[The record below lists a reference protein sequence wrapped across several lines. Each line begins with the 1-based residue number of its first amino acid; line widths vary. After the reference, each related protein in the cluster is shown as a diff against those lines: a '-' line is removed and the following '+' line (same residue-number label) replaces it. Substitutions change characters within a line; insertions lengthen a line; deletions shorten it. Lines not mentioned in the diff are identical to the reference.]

1 MAKEEFLVG
10 DIVKIN
16 KSILGR
22 NTKKYIVI
30 ALADN
35 KEFAWIEAP
44 KDKKFRLIKVATS
57 KLKLVNRSQLKM
69 I

>member
-10 DIVKIN
+10 NIVKIN
-16 KSILGR
+16 KKYSR
-22 NTKKYIVI
+22 KKYIVI

-44 KDKKFRLIKVATS
+44 KDKKFRLIKVATA

>member
-1 MAKEEFLVG
+1 MAKDEFLVG
-10 DIVKIN
+10 DIVKI
-16 KSILGR
+16 KKKYSR
-22 NTKKYIVI
+22 KKYIVT

-35 KEFAWIEAP
+35 KEFAWLEAP
-44 KDKKFRLIKVATS
+44 NDKKFRLVKVATS

>member
-16 KSILGR
+16 KKYSR
-22 NTKKYIVI
+22 NKYIVT

>member
-16 KSILGR
+16 KKYSR
-22 NTKKYIVI
+22 NKYIVT

-35 KEFAWIEAP
+35 KEFAWIEAQ

>member
-16 KSILGR
+16 KKYSR
-22 NTKKYIVI
+22 KKYIVI

>member
-1 MAKEEFLVG
+1 MVKNEFLIG
-10 DIVKIN
+10 DTVKVN
-16 KSILGR
+16 KKYSR
-22 NTKKYIVI
+22 KKYII
-30 ALADN
+30 TAISDN